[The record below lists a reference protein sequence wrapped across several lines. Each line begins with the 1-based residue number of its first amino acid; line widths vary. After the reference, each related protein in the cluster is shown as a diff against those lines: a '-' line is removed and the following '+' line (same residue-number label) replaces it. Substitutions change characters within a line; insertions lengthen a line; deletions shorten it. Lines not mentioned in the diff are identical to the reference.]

1 MRLLPLIFVIAGL
14 AAPLFAENR
23 ALIIANSNYRQGED
37 LATATQV
44 LSARAPL
51 EAAGFKVFAGADLGA
66 VAARG
71 ILAQMLAQ
79 VAPGDRVVILLAG
92 HFARSGQESWFL
104 GTDALRPDLATV
116 GGAGLAL
123 GDVLEIAATAPGGAV
138 LLLGTE
144 PRQQPLGRGLQ
155 PGIGALEIPQGVT
168 VVQGDTAAIAT
179 FAAQQLPLPGQ
190 SLKAKLSVRSDLL
203 AQGFLSDLVPFLPIG
218 PGTPTGPVA
227 DPFATD
233 RAFWEAT
240 QALATPEAYDAYVA
254 RYPNGLHAAEA
265 RAEAARIRAEPGRLA
280 RLAEDALGLSR
291 DQRREVQRQLALLG
305 YDPNGIDGLFG
316 RGTRTALTAW
326 QRANAFEAN
335 GYLTRAQINEMAAQA
350 KVRAATLEAEA
361 RIRQAEQ
368 EQADRLYWSQTGA
381 AGDELGLR
389 AYMRRYPDGLFADLA
404 AERLALFD
412 AARAA
417 NAAAADR
424 AEWDRAEAVGTRE
437 AYAGYLAAMPQ
448 GSFADIARERIA
460 ALDAAASGESAR
472 AEAEARERALGLP
485 ALALSLIEAR
495 LGMLGLEP
503 GAADGNFDEETRR
516 AIRRFQ
522 QARGLT
528 VSGYLDQD
536 TVAQLLSGA
545 GN

>member
-1 MRLLPLIFVIAGL
+1 MRLPLIFALLLL
-14 AAPLFAENR
+14 AAPAIAENR
-23 ALIIANSNYRQGED
+23 ALIIANSNYRLGDDVAAAAQS
-37 LATATQV
+37 
-44 LSARAPL
+44 LSARAAL
-51 EAAGFKVFAGADLGA
+51 ETAGFQVMAAADIGA
-66 VAARG
+66 VSSRGMMAQFLAR
-71 ILAQMLAQ
+71 Q
-79 VAPGDRVVILLAG
+79 APGDRLVILLAG
-92 HFARSGQESWFL
+92 HFARSEGESWFL

-116 GGAGLAL
+116 GGFGLAL

-144 PRQQPLGRGLQ
+144 AVALPLGRGLV
-155 PGIGALEIPQGVT
+155 PGIGALAIPQGVT
-168 VVQGDTAAIAT
+168 VVQGDAAAIAT
-179 FAAQQLPLPGQ
+179 FATQILPLPGQ

-203 AQGFLSDLVPFLPIG
+203 AQGFLSDLVPFLPLA
-218 PGTPTGPVA
+218 PGAATGPA
-227 DPFATD
+227 PDPFAAD

-254 RYPNGLHAAEA
+254 RYPGGLYAAEA
-265 RAEAARIRAEPGRLA
+265 KAVAARIRAEPGRIA
-280 RLAEDALGLSR
+280 RLAEEALALSR

-335 GYLTRAQINEMAAQA
+335 GYLTIAQINEMSAQA
-350 KVRAATLEAEA
+350 AVRAAALEAEA
-361 RIRQAEQ
+361 RDRQAEQ
-368 EQADRLYWSQTGA
+368 DQADRLYWNQTGA

-389 AYMRRYPDGLFADLA
+389 AYLRRYPDGLFADLA
-404 AERLALFD
+404 KERLATFD

-424 AEWDRAEAVGTRE
+424 AEWARAEAAGTHD
-437 AYAGYLAAMPQ
+437 AYLGYLAAMPQ
-448 GSFADIARERIA
+448 GSFADTARERIA
-460 ALDAAASGESAR
+460 AIEAASAGESTR
-472 AEAEARERALGLP
+472 AEAEAREQALGLP
-485 ALALSLIEAR
+485 PLALSLIEAR

-503 GAADGNFDEETRR
+503 GAADGTFTDETRR

-528 VSGYLDQD
+528 VTGYLDQD
-536 TVAQLLSGA
+536 TVAQLLA
-545 GN
+545 GVGN